1 MYGDANDCHTFLL
14 IGTLLPYSLLKERG
28 VSHRYVRITASALP
42 HFLLVPEVTFG
53 ARRLPVHEESH
64 RPSLL
69 GVNWQHSFYFSF
81 LLYWC

>member
-42 HFLLVPEVTFG
+42 HFLLVP
-53 ARRLPVHEESH
+53 AIL
-64 RPSLL
+64 
-69 GVNWQHSFYFSF
+69 NFSSQ
-81 LLYWC
+81 CS